1 MRNGSLSWGKALFAS
16 FLLVISTV
24 PVLAQD
30 ASGSK
35 AIVALIGDKAYV
47 ISEARAV
54 SSGGIVTEFSW
65 SDSGNSALFN
75 RLEMKISAEML
86 RPKNPQEAPPSLMA
100 SFVHWNRQSNVAS
113 VIYRYDTQKETI
125 LDYGVMSDERTTY
138 LLTTTADSMSDA
150 LTIVTPGGRPEVLR
164 AAENEFLGIA
174 HTSKSST
181 LLVVHGAND
190 DGTTMRLS
198 LYDSASKRWSPI
210 NFSVKKEQ
218 AIFPMGGPDA
228 NSYYLVIVSRDSK
241 DRTYFRYDVRRG
253 QVTPSTR
260 DEMRASFNIKSEP
273 GLPIAVVD
281 SSATLPDG
289 KQLKSLLLCAP
300 EGAAK
305 STRLDKPLYFG
316 VGAGSSELAPKGD
329 GVLYSLDGMLIYRD
343 IISADREL
351 FDRQEAL
358 MTKERAISN
367 AKQVGL
373 ALIMYASD
381 NDDFMPIGD
390 IKEAVMPYCKNEE
403 LLNGFIYTYQGGNLA
418 DIKDPAN
425 TPLGFIKGPGG
436 TATVYADGSVRWKE
450 DA

>member
-1 MRNGSLSWGKALFAS
+1 MRNELLSWGRALFAS
-16 FLLVISTV
+16 FLMVVSTV
-24 PVLAQD
+24 PVVGQE
-30 ASGSK
+30 ASGAK
-35 AIVALIGDKAYV
+35 DFVALIGDKAYV

-65 SDSGNSALFN
+65 SETGNSALFT

-86 RPKNPQEAPPSLMA
+86 KPTNPQAVPPSLMA
-100 SFVHWNRQSNVAS
+100 SLMHWNRKSNAATL
-113 VIYRYDTQKETI
+113 IYRYDTKKEAI
-125 LDYGVMSDERTTY
+125 LDYGVLSDDRTTY
-138 LLTTTADSMSDA
+138 VLTTTADYLSDT

-164 AAENEFLGIA
+164 AAENEFLGLA
-174 HTSKSST
+174 HTPKSST

-198 LYDSASKRWSPI
+198 LYDSASKRWAPI

-228 NSYYLVIVSRDSK
+228 NSYYLVIVTKDSK
-241 DRTYFRYDVRRG
+241 DRAYFRYDVRRG
-253 QVTPSTR
+253 QVTVTTR
-260 DEMRASFNIKSEP
+260 DEMAASFNTKNEH
-273 GLPIAVVD
+273 GLPITVVD

-289 KQLKSLLLCAP
+289 KLLKSLLLCAP
-300 EGAAK
+300 EGATK
-305 STRLDKPLYFG
+305 SSRPDKPLYFG
-316 VGAGSSELAPKGD
+316 VGATSSQLAPMGD
-329 GVLYSLDGMLIYRD
+329 GVLYSLDGMLIFRE
-343 IISADREL
+343 IISAEREL

-381 NDDFMPIGD
+381 NDDFMPISD
-390 IKEAVMPYCKNEE
+390 ITEAVMPYCKNEE
-403 LLNGFIYTYQGGNLA
+403 ILNGFIYTYQGGNLS
-418 DIKDPAN
+418 DLKDPAN